1 MNTLL
6 ALSRAIKA
14 AKERTGRVIAV
25 PVSQGM
31 GSIVDW
37 TGIEMNGRN
46 SPRHIVGPL
55 PISELVTA
63 LGQV

>member
-1 MNTLL
+1 MNQLV

-31 GSIVDW
+31 GNIVDW
-37 TGIEMNGRN
+37 TGIEMNGSN
-46 SPRHIVGPL
+46 SPIHIIGPL
-55 PISELVTA
+55 PISALVTA